1 MGSGRD
7 KKKKAAKRSHP
18 EEVAKKV
25 SGKEKTERKTQ
36 KSADKKERRKEREAQ
51 GGEDDIDAI
60 LASLALEDAKKSAV
74 TVDADVPP
82 PSPRCNA
89 SLTACEI
96 SPKRHELVLF
106 GGEHYDGK
114 KCRVYGDL
122 YRYHIEKG
130 VWSRV
135 HSPGGPP
142 ARSAHVAGYWKGF
155 VYVFGGE
162 FTSPNQERF
171 HHFKCL
177 WRLDLSTNRWE
188 ELKLRGAP
196 SPRSGHRAVMH
207 KGRLVVFGGFFDN
220 GKKVKYYGDTH
231 VFDTQALTWTSVGEA
246 SGAGNAPSPR
256 SAAGLA
262 VHADT
267 LLLYGGYSKSVAE
280 DELDAERG
288 TAHTDLWALPLS
300 TLRWERLKRQGMPP
314 GARAGFAL
322 TTHLKRAVLFGGVM
336 DREVRRQAPPPQA
349 LHVPRQHT
357 NPAQSLRACTINQHA
372 SDPQCKPQPQPQLR
386 RQAKGGEVLISE
398 FYNEL
403 YQLQLDSRRWFP
415 LALRRAKVSAC
426 VSGAWVHARRAH
438 SSASASASASAH
450 TSLRTR
456 ARARARTHARA
467 QPLNPPPSPSP
478 GQGRRDGRDP
488 RGGGGGAARARRGA
502 RRARAAQ
509 GGGQEGRADARGQG
523 GHAHPG
529 ALQGPHG
536 PKGERRL
543 RARPARQRACGCECE
558 CLLTRTHAH
567 TRAHAHILG
576 VQDVPPRRRRVGAPV
591 RPRERRAPPAGCP
604 PSARAH

>member
-1 MGSGRD
+1 MVSAASLGSVTPTVRLLSKPIVYPLANLNGVADSPLSGPSRYFMASSPAAMGSGRD

-349 LHVPRQHT
+349 LHRACARAPSISMHLTLSANPNT
-357 NPAQSLRACTINQHA
+357 NPNSAARPRAARCSSRSFTTSCTSCSSTRA
-372 SDPQCKPQPQPQLR
+372 
-386 RQAKGGEVLISE
+386 AG
-398 FYNEL
+398 
-403 YQLQLDSRRWFP
+403 SRWR
-415 LALRRAKVSAC
+415 
-426 VSGAWVHARRAH
+426 SGA
-438 SSASASASASAH
+438 
-450 TSLRTR
+450 
-456 ARARARTHARA
+456 
-467 QPLNPPPSPSP
+467 
-478 GQGRRDGRDP
+478 P
-488 RGGGGGAARARRGA
+488 R
-502 RRARAAQ
+502 
-509 GGGQEGRADARGQG
+509 
-523 GHAHPG
+523 
-529 ALQGPHG
+529 
-536 PKGERRL
+536 
-543 RARPARQRACGCECE
+543 
-558 CLLTRTHAH
+558 
-567 TRAHAHILG
+567 
-576 VQDVPPRRRRVGAPV
+576 
-591 RPRERRAPPAGCP
+591 
-604 PSARAH
+604 

>member
-336 DREVRRQAPPPQA
+336 DRE
-349 LHVPRQHT
+349 
-357 NPAQSLRACTINQHA
+357 
-372 SDPQCKPQPQPQLR
+372 
-386 RQAKGGEVLISE
+386 AKGGEVLISE

-415 LALRRAKVSAC
+415 LGKGGATGATPEEEEEARRARDEELAERALRRA
-426 VSGAWVHARRAH
+426 
-438 SSASASASASAH
+438 
-450 TSLRTR
+450 
-456 ARARARTHARA
+456 
-467 QPLNPPPSPSP
+467 
-478 GQGRRDGRDP
+478 
-488 RGGGGGAARARRGA
+488 AAK
-502 RRARAAQ
+502 RAAQ
-509 GGGQEGRADARGQG
+509 TPEDRAATLIQAHYRGHTVRKLAVSGSTLYVYGGIVEIGDKEITLDDLWSLSLKPTAAEAAWPDSDEDEWETDSDLDEDEKALREKGSRA
-523 GHAHPG
+523 
-529 ALQGPHG
+529 
-536 PKGERRL
+536 
-543 RARPARQRACGCECE
+543 
-558 CLLTRTHAH
+558 
-567 TRAHAHILG
+567 
-576 VQDVPPRRRRVGAPV
+576 
-591 RPRERRAPPAGCP
+591 
-604 PSARAH
+604 

>member
-336 DREVRRQAPPPQA
+336 DRE
-349 LHVPRQHT
+349 
-357 NPAQSLRACTINQHA
+357 
-372 SDPQCKPQPQPQLR
+372 
-386 RQAKGGEVLISE
+386 AKGGEVLISE

-415 LALRRAKVSAC
+415 LALRRAK
-426 VSGAWVHARRAH
+426 GK
-438 SSASASASASAH
+438 
-450 TSLRTR
+450 
-456 ARARARTHARA
+456 
-467 QPLNPPPSPSP
+467 
-478 GQGRRDGRDP
+478 
-488 RGGGGGAARARRGA
+488 GGATGATPEEEEEA
-502 RRARAAQ
+502 RRARDEELAERALRRAAAKRAAQ
-509 GGGQEGRADARGQG
+509 TPEDRAATLIQAHYRGHTVRKAYKTYRLGGAVSELLYAPAS
-523 GHAHPG
+523 
-529 ALQGPHG
+529 
-536 PKGERRL
+536 GER
-543 RARPARQRACGCECE
+543 
-558 CLLTRTHAH
+558 
-567 TRAHAHILG
+567 
-576 VQDVPPRRRRVGAPV
+576 PPRDAP
-591 RPRERRAPPAGCP
+591 RPRGRINAQLAVSGSTLYVYGGIVEIGDKEITLDDLWSLSLKNPAWVCLHEPTAAEAAWPDSDEDEWETDSDLDEDEKALREKGSRA
-604 PSARAH
+604 